1 MESNFPA
8 FESHGG
14 KLEAYDD
21 GHIPE
26 TFQEEQSKNDDALCS
41 STPRIVR
48 YDAAVSTAEPVVY
61 IYDGIL
67 NPNSTRMLY
76 EVTATSSTIPT
87 QQDKDIKQINTDGA
101 PTLLQ
106 GESPWGTYVTI
117 QEALEWIEWKD
128 LKGNCLSEHYT
139 NDNNCSNF
147 KEYLIAWRQYL
158 IRFRKWQELSN
169 KQSTDEKKEE
179 NIDTTNTDGSDIYR
193 QVEDMDYIRHSLAVE
208 AVSKF
213 FLQTIPNEDQTGQ
226 TKIGKSSKDT
236 TTLFQSSEF
245 LKQAHGVAV
254 WALSSN
260 TGNSVQYHI
269 DYGELLRYEYNV
281 TVPPLYAGTIQCSQ
295 LWNDQKRPNTNQNQ
309 TMKGGEF
316 CVNLRGL
323 DHYSEHGYK
332 GNISGDSSG
341 GWRRPEK
348 NDNTDQC
355 PKGIHT
361 NDNTQWVT
369 IPYAFNRGIV
379 HRGDLPHLSA
389 PVESITTDKNNS
401 SLSRVIV
408 GFNVFGHDVGEL
420 ISKAPEHSKTFRRK
434 VRMYRSTINTCKPKQ
449 SKNDGNKPKQT
460 GMDISQIRKNKGLT
474 KLLILAKREKVKQE
488 LRRNQEQLSCKIWN
502 RLLLKNHADKNGQL
516 LTVADIVHEFGSI
529 NDDIDGSWPKS
540 IDVHVHLHHLLLST
554 KSTQD
559 VSQQQNK
566 SLMHNHFQD
575 SDGLVG
581 TPGAWYYMQ
590 TTAVSSQTKQMD
602 EKSKLIPLTTLLDIT
617 RV

>member
-1 MESNFPA
+1 MKSNFPA

-26 TFQEEQSKNDDALCS
+26 TFQEEQTNDDALSS

-48 YDAAVSTAEPVVY
+48 YDAAVSTAEPANVY
-61 IYDGIL
+61 IYDEVL
-67 NPNSTRMLY
+67 NPYTARMLY
-76 EVTATSSTIPT
+76 EVTATSSTIPS
-87 QQDKDIKQINTDGA
+87 QQEDIKQTNTDGA
-101 PTLLQ
+101 STFKKLQ

-117 QEALEWIEWKD
+117 QEALEWIEWKK
-128 LKGNCLSEHYT
+128 LEGNCLPEHYAH
-139 NDNNCSNF
+139 DNNCNNSF
-147 KEYLIAWRQYL
+147 KEYLIAWRQYM
-158 IRFRKWQELSN
+158 IRFHKWQAIN
-169 KQSTDEKKEE
+169 
-179 NIDTTNTDGSDIYR
+179 TNMGGSDIYK
-193 QVEDMDYIRHSLAVE
+193 QVADMDYIRHALAVE

-236 TTLFQSSEF
+236 TTLFQSSDF

-254 WALSSN
+254 WALSSQV
-260 TGNSVQYHI
+260 GNAVQYHI

-295 LWNDQKRPNTNQNQ
+295 LWNDLKRPNTNQNQ

-323 DHYSEHGYK
+323 EHYSEHGYK

-355 PKGIHT
+355 PKGIHM
-361 NDNTQWVT
+361 NDSTQWVT

-379 HRGDLPHLSA
+379 HRGHLPHLSA
-389 PVESITTDKNNS
+389 PVESISNS

-408 GFNVFGHDVGEL
+408 GFNVFGHDVGER

-449 SKNDGNKPKQT
+449 SKNDGGNKPKQS
-460 GMDISQIRKNKGLT
+460 GMDVSQIRKNRGLT
-474 KLLILAKREKVKQE
+474 KLLVLAKREKIKQE

-502 RLLLKNHADKNGQL
+502 RLFKNHAEKDDEL

-559 VSQQQNK
+559 VSQQNK

-575 SDGLVG
+575 SDGFVG
-581 TPGAWYYMQ
+581 TPGSWYCIQ
-590 TTAVSSQTKQMD
+590 TAIVSSQTNQMD
-602 EKSKLIPLTTLLDIT
+602 EKSKLIPFTALLDIT

>member
-1 MESNFPA
+1 MDSNLPA

-14 KLEAYDD
+14 KLEVFND

-26 TFQEEQSKNDDALCS
+26 TFQEEQTNDDALS

-48 YDAAVSTAEPVVY
+48 YDAISTQPSNVY

-67 NPNSTRMLY
+67 NPNSARMLY
-76 EVTATSSTIPT
+76 EVTATSSTIPS
-87 QQDKDIKQINTDGA
+87 QQEDIKQTNTDGA
-101 PTLLQ
+101 PMLQ

-117 QEALEWIEWKD
+117 QEALEWLEWKK
-128 LKGNCLSEHYT
+128 LEGNCLPEHYE
-139 NDNNCSNF
+139 NDNNCSNV

-158 IRFRKWQELSN
+158 IRFRKWQALSN

-179 NIDTTNTDGSDIYR
+179 NIDTTITDGNDILYK

-245 LKQAHGVAV
+245 IKQAHGVAV

-269 DYGELLRYEYNV
+269 DYAELLRYEYNV

-295 LWNDQKRPNTNQNQ
+295 LWNDLKRLTTNQNHQ

-316 CVNLRGL
+316 CVNLQGL

-361 NDNTQWVT
+361 NYNSQWVT

-379 HRGDLPHLSA
+379 HRGDSPHLSA
-389 PVESITTDKNNS
+389 PVESISDNNACP
-401 SLSRVIV
+401 LSRVIV
-408 GFNVFGHDVGEL
+408 GFNVFGHDVGER

-434 VRMYRSTINTCKPKQ
+434 VRMYRSTINTCKPKE
-449 SKNDGNKPKQT
+449 SKNDARNKPKQT
-460 GMDISQIRKNKGLT
+460 GMDISQIRKNRGLT

-488 LRRNQEQLSCKIWN
+488 LRHNQEQLSCKIWN
-502 RLLLKNHADKNGQL
+502 RLLKNHAEKVDEL
-516 LTVADIVHEFGSI
+516 LTVADILHEFGST
-529 NDDIDGSWPKS
+529 NDEIDGAWPKS

-554 KSTQD
+554 KSAQD
-559 VSQQQNK
+559 VSQQNMC
-566 SLMHNHFQD
+566 SMHNHFQD
-575 SDGLVG
+575 SEGVLG
-581 TPGAWYYMQ
+581 SPGAWYYIQ
-590 TTAVSSQTKQMD
+590 TNTTASSQTKQME

>member
-1 MESNFPA
+1 MDSNLPA

-26 TFQEEQSKNDDALCS
+26 TFQEEQTNDDALSS

-48 YDAAVSTAEPVVY
+48 YDAAVSTQPSNVY

-67 NPNSTRMLY
+67 NPNSARMLY
-76 EVTATSSTIPT
+76 EVTATSSTIPS
-87 QQDKDIKQINTDGA
+87 QQEDIKQTTDGA
-101 PTLLQ
+101 PMLQ

-117 QEALEWIEWKD
+117 QEALEWIEWKK
-128 LKGNCLSEHYT
+128 LEGNCLPEHYT
-139 NDNNCSNF
+139 HDNNCNNF
-147 KEYLIAWRQYL
+147 EEYLIAWRQNM
-158 IRFRKWQELSN
+158 IRFRKWQARSN

-179 NIDTTNTDGSDIYR
+179 NMDTNNRDGSDIYR

-213 FLQTIPNEDQTGQ
+213 FLQTIPNKDQIGQ
-226 TKIGKSSKDT
+226 TKIGQASKDT
-236 TTLFQSSEF
+236 TTLFQSPDF
-245 LKQAHGVAV
+245 LQQAHGVAV
-254 WALSSN
+254 WALSSYS
-260 TGNSVQYHI
+260 GNSVQYHI
-269 DYGELLRYEYNV
+269 DYAELLRYEYNV

-341 GWRRPEK
+341 GWRRPK
-348 NDNTDQC
+348 NDITDQC

-361 NDNTQWVT
+361 NDNTKWVT
-369 IPYAFNRGIV
+369 VPYAFNRGIV

-389 PVESITTDKNNS
+389 PVESITIDNNAS
-401 SLSRVIV
+401 TLARVIV
-408 GFNVFGHDVGEL
+408 GFNVFGHDVGER

-434 VRMYRSTINTCKPKQ
+434 VRMYRSTINTCKPKE
-449 SKNDGNKPKQT
+449 SKNEGNKSRQT

-474 KLLILAKREKVKQE
+474 KLLILAKREKVKKE

-502 RLLLKNHADKNGQL
+502 RLLLVENHADKNGQL

-575 SDGLVG
+575 SEGVLG
-581 TPGAWYYMQ
+581 SPGAWYSIQ
-590 TTAVSSQTKQMD
+590 TTTAIAQTKQME
-602 EKSKLIPLTTLLDIT
+602 EKRKLIPLTALLDIT
-617 RV
+617 RVN